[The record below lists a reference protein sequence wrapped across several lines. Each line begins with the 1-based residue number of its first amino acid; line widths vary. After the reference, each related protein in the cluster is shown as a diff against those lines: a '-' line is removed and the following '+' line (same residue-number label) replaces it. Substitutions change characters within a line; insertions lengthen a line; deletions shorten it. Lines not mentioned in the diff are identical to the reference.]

1 MSELFDATGQPT
13 RAARAVASAVRRHDG
28 LVAVEANADDDWSAR
43 ALDTLERWL
52 RTHETFFV
60 DTFWDESGLEL
71 PKEAR
76 ALGPVIL
83 KASRAGWMV
92 KTDSYRP
99 SIRSNL
105 TVKPVWRSTL
115 YRPAIAS

>member
-1 MSELFDATGQPT
+1 VSELFDASGQPT
-13 RAARAVASAVRRHDG
+13 REARVIASAVRRHDG
-28 LVAVEANADDDWSAR
+28 LAAVEANADDDWSAR
-43 ALDTLERWL
+43 ALDVLERWL

-60 DTFWDESGLEL
+60 DTFWAESGLEL

-92 KTDSYRP
+92 KTDCYRP
-99 SIRSNL
+99 SVRSNL

-115 YRPAIAS
+115 FTSSVAS